1 MSHHST
7 ETRGLAGNLK
17 ESVTWLRTIF
27 EQAAVGVALVE
38 TPTGRF
44 ARVNRRF
51 CDIVGYTLGE
61 MKQTSF
67 HEITHPNDLDVD
79 LAWVERLVA
88 GEIKQFTREKR
99 YIHKNGSV
107 VWVKLTVSP
116 TWKPGEPAEF
126 HVAIV
131 EDITE
136 RKTAEAAALR
146 IEAKYKSI
154 LEAMPDLVFV
164 LSEDGIHLSC
174 HAPSADLYFAGP
186 EAFLGK
192 GVDDVLPP
200 AVAGAYRTHIRET
213 IRNGQTQSFEYQLPF
228 PDGARHYD
236 CRMVPSGDGNALAIV
251 RDITERI
258 LAEEASTRLG
268 RIVEQSISEIYM
280 FDAESLRFISVNR
293 GARENLG
300 YTAEELE
307 ELTPL
312 DLKPQFTREY
322 FETLVE
328 PLREGIEEA
337 ITFQT
342 VHRSKDGSTYD
353 VEVCLQLMARKTMSV
368 FVANIMD
375 ITERKRTEQELF
387 ENEERFRSILGS
399 SMVAMIVA
407 TDSEG
412 TIVSWNPA
420 AEKIFGYSE
429 VEIVGR
435 PLTKIMPERYREAHR
450 VGFNRALDTD
460 DYRIMGQTVSV
471 HGLKKSGEEFPIEL
485 SIGVWKQD
493 GVKNFS
499 AVIHDITERKAT
511 EEALQ
516 EALTQAERANQ
527 AKSEFLATMSHE
539 FRTPL
544 NAILGFSEMMRTQCF
559 GPLGSENYTEYASDI
574 YNSGEH
580 MLALVNDILDIS
592 AIEAGKRPM
601 IKESVDIGELLA
613 DCVRSVDHLVSGGG
627 VALTVKPLPVDL
639 PYLYADRR
647 SIAQIILNLLSN
659 AIKFTDLGGIIT
671 VTINSRKGRVAIEV
685 RDTGVGIEAERL
697 DSITEPFNQTY
708 SDPHLPQEGTG
719 LGLSIVKSLVEAH
732 DGELNI
738 DSIVG
743 KGTTVTVSLP
753 CKELAGSR
761 LMP

>member
-7 ETRGLAGNLK
+7 ETRGLAGNLR

-67 HEITHPNDLDVD
+67 HEITHPDDIDVD
-79 LAWVERLVA
+79 LTWVERLVA

-116 TWKPGEPAEF
+116 TWKPGEAAEF
-126 HVAIV
+126 HVAIA

-136 RKTAEAAALR
+136 RKLAEAAAKR
-146 IEAKYKSI
+146 SEAKYKSI

-174 HAPSADLYFAGP
+174 HAPSADLLFVGP
-186 EAFLGK
+186 EACLGK

-200 AVAGAYRTHIRET
+200 AVAVTYKTHIGET
-213 IRNGQTQSFEYQLPF
+213 LKSGQTQSFEYQLPF
-228 PDGARHYD
+228 PEGPRHYD

-280 FDAESLRFISVNR
+280 FDADTLHFISVNR

-300 YTAEELE
+300 YTATELE
-307 ELTPL
+307 GLTPL
-312 DLKPQFTREY
+312 DLKPELTPER
-322 FETLVE
+322 FEELVG
-328 PLREGIEEA
+328 PLRDGSEEA

-342 VHRSKDGSTYD
+342 VHRRKDGSTYE

-375 ITERKRTEQELF
+375 ITERKRTERELF
-387 ENEERFRSILGS
+387 EKEERFRSILGS

-407 TDSEG
+407 TDADG
-412 TIVSWNPA
+412 KIVSWNPA
-420 AEKIFGYSE
+420 AERIFGYGE
-429 VEIVGR
+429 AEIVGR
-435 PLTKIMPERYREAHR
+435 PLTVIMPERYRDAHR
-450 VGFNRALDTD
+450 EGFNRALNTD
-460 DYRIMGQTVSV
+460 DYKIMGQTVSV
-471 HGLKKSGEEFPIEL
+471 HGLKKNGEEFPIEL

-516 EALTQAERANQ
+516 EALAQAERANQ

-580 MLALVNDILDIS
+580 MLGLVNDILDIS

-601 IKESVDIGELLA
+601 VKETIDVAELLS
-613 DCVRSVDHLVSGGG
+613 DCVRSVDHSVNGSG
-627 VALTVKPLPVDL
+627 VVLSVEPVPADL

-647 SIAQIILNLLSN
+647 SIAQIVLNLLSN
-659 AIKFTDLGGIIT
+659 AIKFTDRGGIISVT
-671 VTINSRKGRVAIEV
+671 VTGRDGRVAIEV
-685 RDTGVGIEAERL
+685 SDTGVGIEADRL
-697 DSITEPFNQTY
+697 DSITEPFSQTY
-708 SDPHLPQEGTG
+708 TDPHQPQEGTG

-732 DGELNI
+732 DGELVI
-738 DSIVG
+738 ASQVG
-743 KGTTVTVSLP
+743 TGTTVTVTLP
-753 CKELAGSR
+753 SEQLAETKVG
-761 LMP
+761 L